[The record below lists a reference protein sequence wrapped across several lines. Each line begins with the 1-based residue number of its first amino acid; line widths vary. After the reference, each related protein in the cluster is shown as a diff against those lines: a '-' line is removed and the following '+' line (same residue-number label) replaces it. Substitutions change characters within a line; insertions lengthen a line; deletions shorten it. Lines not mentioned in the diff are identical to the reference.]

1 MHPVLV
7 ARTFLTGSV
16 LAALVAA
23 CGGGA
28 AIASPT
34 ANSAAAAPP
43 TVASTPEP
51 TVFGPTA
58 FADWTERQGF
68 GGSSGLHDVAKNAAW
83 LTEHTFDAKAFDIDS
98 DTHNIQLL
106 IAWLDAHPATACWAS
121 YHTAVRTALASLVT
135 QYRAVSA
142 AIAAGTSVPMA
153 VATAI
158 ANEAQSTYA
167 MPDPASCP

>member
-7 ARTFLTGSV
+7 VRTFLTGSV

-28 AIASPT
+28 VASPT
-34 ANSAAAAPP
+34 GNSAVAASP
-43 TVASTPEP
+43 TVASTPGP

-83 LTEHTFDAKAFDIDS
+83 LTEHTFDATAFDIDS
-98 DTHNIQLL
+98 DTHKIHLL
-106 IAWLDAHPATACWAS
+106 IDWLDAHPATTCWAS
-121 YHTAVRTALASLVT
+121 YHAAVRASLTSLVAR
-135 QYRAVSA
+135 YVDVSA
-142 AIAAGTSVPMA
+142 AIASGTSVPTA